1 MEILQNCVVA
11 KNFSWNIVG
20 YSASTGSARAMN
32 ISVTYYKKFFFVKLL
47 LGKKHVIIVP

>member
-32 ISVTYYKKFFFVKLL
+32 ISVTYYKKYFLKSL